1 MRSSQVKVG
10 STRAA
15 HRSLFYALGFSEEEL
30 KKPMIAVV
38 NAQSE
43 IIAGHAHLDDQA
55 KMVKYGIL
63 AAGGVPVEVPAI
75 GICDGIAMGHEG
87 MKYPLASRELV
98 ADSVESVS
106 YTHLDVYK
114 RQIHPLVG
122 AGKPPPD
129 IAASVY
135 HRNFQTAFQYL
146 FDLPGNGIHYIRVNS
161 VPSFAG
167 QCFTAQFQN
176 HAFVLGLIG
185 HANTPPALFS

>member
-98 ADSVESVS
+98 ADSVEALINGHAFDGMVMIPNCDKIVPGMLMGALRVNIPTVFCQRRS
-106 YTHLDVYK
+106 YAPRAQQRK
-114 RQIHPLVG
+114 R
-122 AGKPPPD
+122 
-129 IAASVY
+129 
-135 HRNFQTAFQYL
+135 YL
-146 FDLPGNGIHYIRVNS
+146 DLPG
-161 VPSFAG
+161 
-167 QCFTAQFQN
+167 
-176 HAFVLGLIG
+176 L
-185 HANTPPALFS
+185 

>member
-98 ADSVESVS
+98 ADSVEALINGHAFDGMVMIPNCDKIVPGM
-106 YTHLDVYK
+106 LM
-114 RQIHPLVG
+114 G
-122 AGKPPPD
+122 ALRVNIPTVFCSGGPM
-129 IAASVY
+129 
-135 HRNFQTAFQYL
+135 
-146 FDLPGNGIHYIRVNS
+146 LPGRNNGKDISIS
-161 VPSFAG
+161 QAFEAAG
-167 QCFTAQFQN
+167 
-176 HAFVLGLIG
+176 VLKREKSTGR
-185 HANTPPALFS
+185 N